1 MVNKDLL
8 NICYKY
14 FNRYINANELIE
26 QLKIIQK
33 DKEEINSIIKE
44 IQKIINDIPNK
55 EDQFIINKKENIKN
69 LIEKLDN
76 ISKDD
81 KDLEPLNKGIDNLKQ
96 EYEKE
101 IDCEELWNKITEYII
116 NNEYFNKI
124 FDSLSDYE
132 LLEFICQYI
141 KAPFPPSLTQKEF
154 DNLVKV
160 GIDKDEREKLWRLAF
175 NYENHNLKFDKI
187 VDYFI
192 KVKDGYYLSEL
203 ISAVGDDLDIDNI
216 IDKVSDKEI
225 INYLIDNKDIIKS
238 YITEE
243 QFNKLKN
250 KII

>member
-1 MVNKDLL
+1 MINKDLL

-14 FNRYINANELIE
+14 FNRYINAKELIE

-76 ISKDD
+76 IPKDD

-116 NNEYFNKI
+116 NI
-124 FDSLSDYE
+124 
-132 LLEFICQYI
+132 
-141 KAPFPPSLTQKEF
+141 
-154 DNLVKV
+154 
-160 GIDKDEREKLWRLAF
+160 
-175 NYENHNLKFDKI
+175 
-187 VDYFI
+187 
-192 KVKDGYYLSEL
+192 L
-203 ISAVGDDLDIDNI
+203 IR
-216 IDKVSDKEI
+216 
-225 INYLIDNKDIIKS
+225 YLIVYLIMN
-238 YITEE
+238 Y
-243 QFNKLKN
+243 
-250 KII
+250 